1 MGNKIKKRL
10 YCVEVLFFVSLF
22 IYQSHVALE
31 KYLDKN
37 TSQHSKIEVS
47 LSFFHLLFI
56 HNCCKILFL
65 SMYLK
70 KLMF

>member
-1 MGNKIKKRL
+1 MGNKIKKKL

-47 LSFFHLLFI
+47 LLFFHLITIAARYHFYQCI
-56 HNCCKILFL
+56 
-65 SMYLK
+65 
-70 KLMF
+70 

>member
-1 MGNKIKKRL
+1 MGNKIKKKL

-47 LSFFHLLFI
+47 HFFHSFTI
-56 HNCCKILFL
+56 AERYHFYRCI
-65 SMYLK
+65 
-70 KLMF
+70 